1 MNSELK
7 KTVIIG
13 SGNLAEALARAVAK
27 SELELVQIF
36 ARNAERARIVAELAA
51 TGWETRPEML
61 RKDADIYLIAVSDRA
76 VAEVAATLPIP
87 EEAAVAHTAGSVP
100 VTAIP
105 ERFARRA
112 VFYPMQTF
120 TRGREADFSVIPVF
134 LEAPSP
140 ELRPELEAFAR
151 KLSGTVIWA
160 DSAQRCKVHLAAVFA
175 CNFANHMYA
184 VGERIVRGAGLDF
197 DVLKPL
203 IAETAAKACDARSP
217 LDVQTGPAVRNGDFI
232 RRYNAKD
239 GYALA
244 YAIKIGYKVCII
256 TGGRGRTL
264 ENRLRMLGI
273 DHFYVDCMDK
283 ITAIREYMAGQG
295 LDPANVIYMG
305 DDIPD
310 LDCMREV
317 GLPVCPAD
325 AAAEVIEA
333 SRYVSE
339 FRGGEGAVRDI
350 VEQVLRARG
359 DWARDSQG
367 VTPSSLAASR

>member
-1 MNSELK
+1 MDKIKNSPLREAGLRML
-7 KTVIIG
+7 VIMVY
-13 SGNLAEALARAVAK
+13 SV
-27 SELELVQIF
+27 
-36 ARNAERARIVAELAA
+36 IVALNFKSFVQAGDLFPGGF
-51 TGWETRPEML
+51 TGLTRLLQRCAQEYWHITLPFAPL
-61 RKDADIYLIAVSDRA
+61 NLLFNAIPAAVSLKLIGKRFTMYSCLAIVFSSFFTDM
-76 VAEVAATLPIP
+76 IP
-87 EEAAVAHTAGSVP
+87 AVP
-100 VTAIP
+100 VTEDILLICVFGGLVNGFAISLCLQVRITSGGTDFIAIALA
-105 ERFARRA
+105 ERKN
-112 VFYPMQTF
+112 M
-120 TRGREADFSVIPVF
+120 VIG
-134 LEAPSP
+134 
-140 ELRPELEAFAR
+140 
-151 KLSGTVIWA
+151 GTV
-160 DSAQRCKVHLAAVFA
+160 
-175 CNFANHMYA
+175 
-184 VGERIVRGAGLDF
+184 
-197 DVLKPL
+197 
-203 IAETAAKACDARSP
+203 
-217 LDVQTGPAVRNGDFI
+217 
-232 RRYNAKD
+232 
-239 GYALA
+239 
-244 YAIKIGYKVCII
+244 I

>member
-1 MNSELK
+1 M
-7 KTVIIG
+7 
-13 SGNLAEALARAVAK
+13 GNFKEDIARC
-27 SELELVQIF
+27 
-36 ARNAERARIVAELAA
+36 
-51 TGWETRPEML
+51 
-61 RKDADIYLIAVSDRA
+61 
-76 VAEVAATLPIP
+76 
-87 EEAAVAHTAGSVP
+87 
-100 VTAIP
+100 
-105 ERFARRA
+105 
-112 VFYPMQTF
+112 
-120 TRGREADFSVIPVF
+120 
-134 LEAPSP
+134 
-140 ELRPELEAFAR
+140 EAF
-151 KLSGTVIWA
+151 V
-160 DSAQRCKVHLAAVFA
+160 
-175 CNFANHMYA
+175 
-184 VGERIVRGAGLDF
+184 F
-197 DVLKPL
+197 DVDGVMTDGGIIP
-203 IAETAAKACDARSP
+203 TPD
-217 LDVQTGPAVRNGDFI
+217 GDFI

-367 VTPSSLAASR
+367 VTPSSTKRRGRLSLLSLKEGETMRGFRLKFVSLPGYKPPSCSKNWPNKLPSTASAPSS